1 MGRLPRRMLRPSALD
16 RRGYAV
22 RRRTTQAVVAGA
34 IAILLGAAGVTVA
47 GADSDDGGV
56 QARLKGFEEVPAVS
70 TVASGSFEAQIDRA
84 AQRIDYEL
92 SYMDLEA
99 TVLFAHI
106 HLGQRTANGGVAAFL
121 CGGGGKPACPQ
132 SGTVTGTIVPAD
144 VVGPAAQG
152 IAPGEFDELVR
163 AIRAGVTYANVH
175 SEKFPGGEIRG
186 QIRGDDD

>member
-1 MGRLPRRMLRPSALD
+1 M
-16 RRGYAV
+16 
-22 RRRTTQAVVAGA
+22 RRRTTQAVAAGA

-47 GADSDDGGV
+47 GAYDDDGV

-70 TVASGSFEAQIDRA
+70 TAASGKFEAEIDRA

-92 SYMDLEA
+92 SYSDLEA
-99 TVLFAHI
+99 PVLFAHI

-144 VVGPAAQG
+144 VIGPASQG
-152 IAPGEFDELVR
+152 IAPGEFDELVT

-175 SEKFPGGEIRG
+175 SDKFPGGEIRG
-186 QIRGDDD
+186 QIRGDED

>member
-1 MGRLPRRMLRPSALD
+1 M
-16 RRGYAV
+16 
-22 RRRTTQAVVAGA
+22 RRRTTQAVAAGA

-47 GADSDDGGV
+47 GADDDDGV

-70 TVASGSFEAQIDRA
+70 TAASGKFEAEIDRA

-92 SYMDLEA
+92 SYSDLEA
-99 TVLFAHI
+99 PVLFAHI

>member
-1 MGRLPRRMLRPSALD
+1 M
-16 RRGYAV
+16 
-22 RRRTTQAVVAGA
+22 RRRTTQAVAAGA

-47 GADSDDGGV
+47 GADDDDGV

-70 TVASGSFEAQIDRA
+70 TAASGKFEAEIDRA

-92 SYMDLEA
+92 SYSDLEA
-99 TVLFAHI
+99 PVLFAHI

-152 IAPGEFDELVR
+152 IAPGEFDELVT

-175 SEKFPGGEIRG
+175 SDKFPGGEIRG

>member
-1 MGRLPRRMLRPSALD
+1 
-16 RRGYAV
+16 V
-22 RRRTTQAVVAGA
+22 RRRTTQAVAAGA

-47 GADSDDGGV
+47 GADDDDGV

-70 TVASGSFEAQIDRA
+70 TAASGKFEAEIDRA

-92 SYMDLEA
+92 SYSDLEA
-99 TVLFAHI
+99 PVLFAHI

-132 SGTVTGTIVPAD
+132 SGIVEGTIAPAD
-144 VVGPAAQG
+144 VVGPADQG
-152 IAPGEFDELVR
+152 IAPGEFDELVT

-175 SEKFPGGEIRG
+175 SDKFPGGEIRG